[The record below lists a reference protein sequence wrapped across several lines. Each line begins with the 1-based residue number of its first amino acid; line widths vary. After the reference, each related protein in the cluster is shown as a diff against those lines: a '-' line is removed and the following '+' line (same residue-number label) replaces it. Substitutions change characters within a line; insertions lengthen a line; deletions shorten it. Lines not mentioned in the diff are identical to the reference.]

1 MRIHCIAAFTVL
13 LVALFGAGCR
23 SSVSSVSPRPV
34 AASAADAS
42 RPTDEAIERRARA
55 MAAFGAGVIREMN
68 DDSAGLLD
76 FWTRA
81 IEADPSNGLLAREVA
96 RRRLVRREFP
106 AAVAILERATR
117 SPGAPVDA
125 GLWSLLG
132 LAYIQSGRTN
142 DAIVAYKNGLGDG
155 PASLPAYA
163 SLGRLLVEGGRVGE
177 AEALLERASAQ
188 ATNNAIFHIDVAE
201 LYGTLAQRHTNLTAR
216 LKPRALAELDR
227 VASLTPKDPLVL
239 MRLADQN
246 ALLGRPET
254 AEKILKG
261 LVEGTARNP
270 VASAKLVEIF
280 LRSGRL
286 DAAVEQ
292 LELLRRE
299 TPSNPMPP
307 YYLGAIAL
315 ERKDYVRAAGWFE
328 KSVLLDPTNESAQ
341 VDLVSALLTSRRLE
355 EALSAVRKAREH
367 IRPSFRLEFL
377 ASIGFSRMKRH
388 DEALDAMARAEK
400 AADGDPR
407 LLDHRFH
414 FQFANTLE
422 LAGRSEDALKQA
434 HRALEFQPEF
444 PPALNFVGYSWADR
458 NVRLPEAF
466 AMIRRAVEA
475 EPENP
480 AYQDSL
486 GWVLY
491 RMGRF
496 AEALPPL
503 EKAAKAMGDEMDA
516 TVLEHLG
523 DVLEALKR
531 HDEAVAAWRKAAAI
545 ESSPSLRKKLGQ
557 VTP

>member
-13 LVALFGAGCR
+13 LVALFSAGCR
-23 SSVSSVSPRPV
+23 SSVSPASPRPV
-34 AASAADAS
+34 AASTSDAS
-42 RPTDEAIERRARA
+42 RPSDEAIERRARA
-55 MAAFGAGVIREMN
+55 MAAFGAGVIREIN
-68 DDSAGLLD
+68 DDSAGMLD

-81 IEADPSNGLLAREVA
+81 IESDPSNGLLAREVA

-117 SPGAPVDA
+117 SPGAPADA

-177 AEALLERASAQ
+177 AEALLERSSAQ

-227 VASLTPKDPLVL
+227 VASLAPKDPLVL

-246 ALLGRPET
+246 SLLGRPET
-254 AEKILKG
+254 SEKILKG

-341 VDLVSALLTSRRLE
+341 VDLVSALLTARRLE
-355 EALSAVRKAREH
+355 EALAAVRKAREH

-388 DEALDAMARAEK
+388 EEALDAMARAEK

-422 LAGRSEDALKQA
+422 LAGRSEDALKRAQ
-434 HRALEFQPEF
+434 RALEFQPEF
-444 PPALNFVGYSWADR
+444 SPALNFVGYSWADR

-503 EKAAKAMGDEMDA
+503 EKAAKAMGEEPDA

-523 DVLEALKR
+523 DVLEALNR

-545 ESSPSLRKKLGQ
+545 ESSPSLRKKLGPN
-557 VTP
+557 TP

>member
-1 MRIHCIAAFTVL
+1 MRIDCIAAFTLL
-13 LVALFGAGCR
+13 LVVLFSAGCR
-23 SSVSSVSPRPV
+23 SSKAPAPAQSAV
-34 AASAADAS
+34 ASAVAS
-42 RPTDEAIERRARA
+42 RPSDEMLERRARA

-68 DDSAGLLD
+68 DDSAGMLD

-96 RRRLVRREFP
+96 RRRMVRREFP
-106 AAVAILERATR
+106 AAVALLERATR
-117 SPGAPVDA
+117 GAGASSDA

-132 LAYIQSGRTN
+132 LAYIQTGRTN
-142 DAIVAYKNGLGDG
+142 DAIAAYRNGLGDG
-155 PASLPAYA
+155 AANLPAYA

-201 LYGTLAQRHTNLTAR
+201 LYGTLALRHTNLTAR

-227 VASLTPKDPLVL
+227 VAALGPKDPLVL

-246 ALLGRPET
+246 TQMGRPET

-261 LVEGTARNP
+261 LVDGTARNP
-270 VASAKLVEIF
+270 IASAKLVEIF

-292 LELLRRE
+292 LEMLRRE

-341 VDLVSALLTSRRLE
+341 VDLVSALLTARRVD
-355 EALSAVRKAREH
+355 EALAAVRKARDH

-414 FQFANTLE
+414 FQYANTLE
-422 LAGRSEDALKQA
+422 LAGRSEEALKRA
-434 HRALEFQPEF
+434 ERALEFQPEF

-458 NVRLPEAF
+458 NIRLPEALTL
-466 AMIRRAVEA
+466 IRRAVEA

-486 GWVLY
+486 GWVFY

-503 EKAAKAMGDEMDA
+503 EKAAKAMGDEPDA

-545 ESSPSLRKKLGQ
+545 ESSPSLRKKLGL
-557 VTP
+557 VGP